1 MAKVK
6 AQSQVKKKKKI
17 WIQINAPKLFGNKK
31 IGETHVYAAE
41 NAVGKRIEQNL
52 MTLTGEM
59 KKQNITIKF
68 NIDRMV
74 GNVAQTTLISY
85 KMVPSFI
92 KRLVR
97 RRRDKIEFSKVFL
110 TKDKQK
116 VRIKPLIITASRT
129 RGSTQTAIIKKA
141 MALMSVQVSKIT
153 FDTLVEDVISY
164 RFQGYVKNNL
174 KNLHPLKSCE
184 IRELKLDN
192 KSKANTDVEV
202 EDYSQDKKEEE
213 VEKVEKVEKKVKV
226 AKPKPVKEET
236 TSEDVEEEPET
247 TEEKDEE

>member
-6 AQSQVKKKKKI
+6 AQSQTKKKKKI
-17 WIQINAPKLFGNKK
+17 WVQINAPKLFNNKK
-31 IGETHVYAAE
+31 IGETHVLASE
-41 NAVGKRIEQNL
+41 NAIGKRIEQNL

-68 NIDRMV
+68 KIDKV
-74 GNVAQTTLISY
+74 AGNVAQTSLVSY

-97 RRRDKIEFSKVFL
+97 RRRDKIEFSKAFT

-116 VRIKPLIITASRT
+116 VRIKPLIITTSKS

-153 FDTLVEDVISY
+153 FDNLVEDIISY
-164 RFQGYVKNNL
+164 RFQGYLKNNL
-174 KNLHPLKSCE
+174 KNIHPLRSCE
-184 IRELKLDN
+184 IREFKLEK
-192 KSKANTDVEV
+192 KSKKDSDIEIEDV
-202 EDYSQDKKEEE
+202 SEE
-213 VEKVEKVEKKVKV
+213 
-226 AKPKPVKEET
+226 ATTPVKEEKTPKEEISET
-236 TSEDVEEEPET
+236 TKEIKEEPDKAEET
-247 TEEKDEE
+247 TTKEEKEE